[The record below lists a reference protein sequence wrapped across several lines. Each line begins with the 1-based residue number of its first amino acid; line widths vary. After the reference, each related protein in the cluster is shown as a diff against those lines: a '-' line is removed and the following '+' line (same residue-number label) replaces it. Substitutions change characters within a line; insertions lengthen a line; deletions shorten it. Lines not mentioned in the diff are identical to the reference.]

1 MMGETNKVVIVTGG
15 SSGIGRCTASALKE
29 NGCIVYEFSRRS
41 IPMEGVT
48 HLSVDV
54 TDEDAVNAA
63 VQQVIQKE
71 TKIDAVINC
80 AGFGISGAVE
90 FTSMEQAKA
99 QFDVNFFG
107 TVTVNKAVLPFMRH
121 QGKGHIVNISSV
133 AAVAHIPFQ
142 TFYSA
147 SKAAISSYSYALA
160 KARQKSILGDDEYG
174 GRISRS
180 VSQMEHDEQN
190 GMDPARIGRY
200 IAGIVEKKN
209 PAVVYVAGAQYKFL
223 SLLCKLLPAAARG
236 KIVGKIY
243 G

>member
-1 MMGETNKVVIVTGG
+1 MQVDPGTFPQ
-15 SSGIGRCTASALKE
+15 SGYPYRQPPC
-29 NGCIVYEFSRRS
+29 
-41 IPMEGVT
+41 
-48 HLSVDV
+48 
-54 TDEDAVNAA
+54 DAVYSNQINIFRRGNHGGRK
-63 VQQVIQKE
+63 QQGGHCYRRKLWHRTVH
-71 TKIDAVINC
+71 
-80 AGFGISGAVE
+80 GIH
-90 FTSMEQAKA
+90 
-99 QFDVNFFG
+99 
-107 TVTVNKAVLPFMRH
+107 VTVVELGDICTGF
-121 QGKGHIVNISSV
+121 
-133 AAVAHIPFQ
+133 
-142 TFYSA
+142 T
-147 SKAAISSYSYALA
+147 

-190 GMDPARIGRY
+190 GMDSARIGRY